1 MDLIKESFQRVKE
14 DVYSLKNELDDI
26 KKELNEIQISILTLI
41 KTISTSNTPQFN
53 QLNFLKQIQQTNRQ
67 TETSTPR
74 QTDRQRLQHLDRQT
88 DRDFNTSTDRQTQNP
103 TDNLNYFQNTYS
115 QNTQMPYSTHSPTQ
129 NTQNSAIRHINQ
141 TERSL
146 STHNS
151 TDILPFEHLKRQ
163 NIPFSIGNRGV
174 STDRQ
179 TDRQTDTSTGNRGVI
194 LSKEFRENTQNP
206 NLSSVSSNS
215 TNLPQF
221 SLSSTPKHKE
231 VRTILPTT
239 ILLNQLDSLKKE
251 IRLKV
256 KHLTPQEMLVL
267 SSIYQLEDQGY
278 LVDYPLLSS
287 KLSLSQSS
295 IRDYIQRII
304 NKGFSLSKEKV
315 NNKQIILHITDEF
328 RQLVS
333 LDTLIKLREL

>member
-1 MDLIKESFQRVKE
+1 MDPIKESFQKVKG
-14 DVYSLKNELDDI
+14 DIYSLKNELDDI
-26 KKELNEIQISILTLI
+26 KKELNEIQTSILTLI
-41 KTISTSNTPQFN
+41 KTTSNQNFSQDSHQFN
-53 QLNFLKQIQQTNRQ
+53 QLKYLQQPRQTNRQ
-67 TETSTPR
+67 TDNQFDRHFDRSFNSFNASTDQ
-74 QTDRQRLQHLDRQT
+74 QTDRQIQQTIRQAQ
-88 DRDFNTSTDRQTQNP
+88 NQTYNP
-103 TDNLNYFQNTYS
+103 A
-115 QNTQMPYSTHSPTQ
+115 Q
-129 NTQNSAIRHINQ
+129 NTQNSAIRQINQ

-151 TDILPFEHLKRQ
+151 TDILPFKSLKRQ
-163 NIPFSIGNRGV
+163 DIPFSIGNRGV

-179 TDRQTDTSTGNRGVI
+179 TDQQTDTSTGNRGVI
-194 LSKEFRENTQNP
+194 PSKGFRENTQNL
-206 NLSSVSSNS
+206 NLSSIPSNL
-215 TNLPQF
+215 TPF
-221 SLSSTPKHKE
+221 SLSSVPQSKE

-239 ILLNQLDSLKKE
+239 LLLDQLDSLKKE

-256 KHLTPQEMLVL
+256 KRLTPQEMLVL

-315 NNKQIILHITDEF
+315 NNKQVILHITDEF